1 MTRYLLDTNVISEL
15 MRNPQGNAA
24 KRIAKAGEDRICTS
38 IIVAAE
44 LRYGCAKRGSKRLLK
59 AVEDL
64 LAELDVLP
72 FDIPSDAEYGAIR
85 AELETAGRFDVGG
98 KGLVEGGHEP
108 LPGEA
113 QGGEKAGT
121 TMTLRVDATVVGVN
135 QRDLVALGTA
145 ALRAFFARR
154 FRVFAL
160 FGVSLPSSAI
170 LLTRPTP

>member
-1 MTRYLLDTNVISEL
+1 LTRYLLDTNVISEL

-85 AELETAGRFDVGG
+85 AELETAGRPIGG
-98 KGLVEGGHEP
+98 NDLLIAAHARAMG
-108 LPGEA
+108 
-113 QGGEKAGT
+113 
-121 TMTLRVDATVVGVN
+121 ATVV
-135 QRDLVALGTA
+135 TA
-145 ALRAFFARR
+145 NADEFKRIRGLKVENWLA
-154 FRVFAL
+154 
-160 FGVSLPSSAI
+160 
-170 LLTRPTP
+170 